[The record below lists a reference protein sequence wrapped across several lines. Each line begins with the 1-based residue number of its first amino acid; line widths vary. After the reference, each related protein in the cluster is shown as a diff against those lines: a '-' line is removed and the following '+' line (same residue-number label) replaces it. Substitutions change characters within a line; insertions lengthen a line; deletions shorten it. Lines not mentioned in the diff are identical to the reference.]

1 MWKKASGRRWGT
13 GSTLIASFLLFSSV
27 AAADDNAITADPLVP
42 RPKTKPCVVQLF
54 EDLLF
59 NDYEPRDFEYAPPL
73 DCPPPWA
80 KVVFEADYS
89 VTPGRQFDR
98 TAQVWIGATNIYFG
112 TTQEPSATIGPSW
125 HVERDLTDY
134 SPLFANEQPGRAI
147 LFNVVNE
154 TYTSVLY
161 GTADLQFYPLEP
173 SEDPPVTADAVFPL
187 SAGDR
192 GGPVSLE
199 TFDTVLERSFALP
212 TNIERAYLDVV
223 AQNQSTDE
231 FWMLCVPNEVSG
243 PLRSCGGTGFRETE
257 IAIDGQPA
265 GVAPIY
271 PWIFTGGIDPYLW
284 RPIPGVQTF
293 NFVPYRVD
301 LTPFAGVL
309 SNGEEHS
316 IAVRVY
322 NANHRFDTT
331 ASLLVYLDPGARQV
345 TGEVTENNLDATP
358 TPDVQFDVRTIDGVT
373 SGEVNVY
380 SSRAFAIA
388 GVANTSHGTV
398 QTRVEQRIDF
408 SSEQQFYNITP
419 NSFGQ
424 DLNQMT
430 RISSRTTVSADE
442 GEQVTLQ
449 RFGWPLTLSF
459 SITPRSGGISA
470 RRTVIQQEYHAAK
483 MAGDFSS
490 QISSVVTPGETLL
503 LMGST
508 VVGHEDWSG
517 SHEYFSRD
525 STGACYDRRIT
536 ALDGRVSGIFD
547 GERCDGR

>member
-1 MWKKASGRRWGT
+1 MSKMPSVRRWGT
-13 GSTLIASFLLFSSV
+13 GSILIGSLMFFSSL
-27 AAADDNAITADPLVP
+27 AAADNNAITADPLVP
-42 RPKTKPCVVQLF
+42 RPKTKPCVVNLF
-54 EDLLF
+54 TDMRF
-59 NDYEPRDFEYAPPL
+59 DDYSPRDFEYAPPA
-73 DCPPPWA
+73 DCPMPWA

-125 HVERDLTDY
+125 HVERNLTDY
-134 SPLFANEQPGRAI
+134 SPLFAVDQPGRAI

-154 TYTSVLY
+154 TYTSVLF
-161 GTADLQFYPLEP
+161 GTANLQFYPLDS
-173 SEDPPVTADAVFPL
+173 SEDRPVTADAVFPL

-199 TFDTVLERSFALP
+199 TFADVLERRFTLP

-223 AQNQSTDE
+223 AQNQSNDE

-243 PLRSCGGTGFRETE
+243 PLHSCGGTGFRETE

-301 LTPFAGVL
+301 LTPFAAAL
-309 SNGEEHS
+309 SDGEEHS

-345 TGEVTENNLDATP
+345 TGEVTENSLDAAP
-358 TPDVQFDVRTIDGVT
+358 APDVQFDVRTVDGVT

-408 SSEQQFYNITP
+408 SSEQQFYNITLT
-419 NSFGQ
+419 SFGQ

-470 RRTVIQQEYHAAK
+470 RRTVIQQEYHAAEI
-483 MAGDFSS
+483 AGDFSS
-490 QISSVVTPGETLL
+490 QISSVVTPQDTLL
-503 LMGST
+503 VQGST
-508 VVGHEDWSG
+508 IVGHEDQAS
-517 SHEYFSRD
+517 SHEYLSQD
-525 STGACYDRRIT
+525 SNGGFYYCRI
-536 ALDGRVSGIFD
+536 AAEGGIVT
-547 GERCDGR
+547 ERCDGR